1 MVFLNDILSAIPLGF
16 FLSFMIGPVFFVL
29 LETSVVKGFR
39 AAVMFD
45 LGVVLADIIFIL
57 IAFFSSYRL
66 IQSIKDDPALFIFGG
81 IVMLTYGIISFAKNR
96 KESKKSIDE
105 IDPKELAKTNY
116 LSLFI
121 KGFFLN
127 FINIGVLGFWLAI
140 LITIGPQ
147 LELKASR
154 MITFFATLIIVYFIT
169 DLFKIILAKQLRSK
183 LNPKNI
189 LLIKKVISIALI
201 ICGVVLLSQA
211 WFPKEKKIMNSTF
224 EKLEHEKKFFLITIS
239 TKI

>member
-1 MVFLNDILSAIPLGF
+1 MILLKDILSAIPLGL
-16 FLSFMIGPVFFVL
+16 FLSFLIGPVFFVL

-39 AAVMFD
+39 AAIFFD
-45 LGVVLADIIFIL
+45 LGVVLADIVFIT

-81 IVMLTYGIISFAKNR
+81 IVMLTYGIISFINNR
-96 KESKKSIDE
+96 KEAKKAKLDE
-105 IDPKELAKTNY
+105 IDPGELAKTNY
-116 LSLFI
+116 FSLFI

-147 LELKASR
+147 LELKTSR
-154 MITFFATLIIVYFIT
+154 MLTFFITLIVTYFIT
-169 DLFKIILAKQLRSK
+169 DIFKILLAKQLRNK

-189 LLIKKVISIALI
+189 LLIKKFISVVLI
-201 ICGVVLLSQA
+201 VCGVVLLSQA
-211 WFPKEKKIMNSTF
+211 WFPKEQKIVNKAF
-224 EKLEHEKKFFLITIS
+224 EKLEHKK
-239 TKI
+239 

>member
-1 MVFLNDILSAIPLGF
+1 MIVVKDILSAIPLGF

-29 LETSVVKGFR
+29 LETSVVKGFK
-39 AAVMFD
+39 AAIIFD
-45 LGVVLADIIFIL
+45 LGVVLADIIFI
-57 IAFFSSYRL
+57 IVAFFSSYRL

-81 IVMLTYGIISFAKNR
+81 LVMLTYGIISFAKNR

-116 LSLFI
+116 LSLFM

-140 LITIGPQ
+140 LITVGPQ
-147 LELKASR
+147 LELKTSR
-154 MITFFATLIIVYFIT
+154 MLTFFSTLIVTYFIT
-169 DLFKIILAKQLRSK
+169 DIFKILLAKQLRNK

-189 LLIKKVISIALI
+189 LLIKKVISIILI
-201 ICGVVLLSQA
+201 VCGVFLLSQA
-211 WFPKEKKIMNSTF
+211 WFPKEQKIVNSAF
-224 EKLEHEKKFFLITIS
+224 EKLESEK
-239 TKI
+239 

>member
-1 MVFLNDILSAIPLGF
+1 MLNDIISAIPLGF

-29 LETSVVKGFR
+29 LETSVVKGFK
-39 AAVMFD
+39 AAIIFD

-57 IAFFSSYRL
+57 IAYFSSYRL

-81 IVMLTYGIISFAKNR
+81 LVMLTYGIISFVKNR
-96 KESKKSIDE
+96 NESKKDFDE
-105 IDPKELAKTNY
+105 EDQKELEKNNY

-154 MITFFATLIIVYFIT
+154 MLTFFTTLIVTYFIT
-169 DLFKIILAKQLRSK
+169 DILKILLAKQLQNK
-183 LNPKNI
+183 LNSKNI
-189 LLIKKVISIALI
+189 LLIKKFISLILI
-201 ICGVVLLSQA
+201 ISGLFLLSQGL
-211 WFPKEKKIMNSTF
+211 FPKEKKIVNSAINHL
-224 EKLEHEKKFFLITIS
+224 EKQK
-239 TKI
+239 

>member
-1 MVFLNDILSAIPLGF
+1 MIFLNDILSAIPLGF

-39 AAVMFD
+39 AAIIFD
-45 LGVVLADIIFIL
+45 LGVVLADVIFIL

-81 IVMLTYGIISFAKNR
+81 LVMLTYGIISFAKNR
-96 KESKKSIDE
+96 KESRKSIDE

-147 LELKASR
+147 LELKTSR
-154 MITFFATLIIVYFIT
+154 MLTFFTTLIVSYFVT
-169 DLFKIILAKQLRSK
+169 DIFKILLAKQLRNK

-189 LLIKKVISIALI
+189 LLIKKIISIVLI
-201 ICGVVLLSQA
+201 ICGVFLLSQA
-211 WFPKEKKIMNSTF
+211 WFPKEQKIVNSAF
-224 EKLEHEKKFFLITIS
+224 EKLEK
-239 TKI
+239 

>member
-1 MVFLNDILSAIPLGF
+1 MLNDIISAIPLGF

-39 AAVMFD
+39 AAIIFD

-57 IAFFSSYRL
+57 IAYFSSYRL

-81 IVMLTYGIISFAKNR
+81 LVMLTYGIISFVKNR
-96 KESKKSIDE
+96 KESKKGVDE
-105 IDPKELAKTNY
+105 EDPKELAKNNY
-116 LSLFI
+116 FSLFI

-140 LITIGPQ
+140 LITVGPQ

-154 MITFFATLIIVYFIT
+154 MITFFATLIITYFVT
-169 DLFKIILAKQLRSK
+169 DIFKILLAKQLRNK
-183 LNPKNI
+183 LNPHNI
-189 LLIKKVISIALI
+189 LLIKKLISIVLI
-201 ICGVVLLSQA
+201 ISGIFLLSQGL
-211 WFPKEKKIMNSTF
+211 FPKDKKIVNSAI
-224 EKLEHEKKFFLITIS
+224 EKLEEH
-239 TKI
+239 

>member
-1 MVFLNDILSAIPLGF
+1 MLTCSVKIQTMIFLNDILSAIPLGF

-81 IVMLTYGIISFAKNR
+81 LVMLTYGIISFIKNK
-96 KESKKSIDE
+96 KESRKNIDE

-116 LSLFI
+116 FSLFI

-147 LELKASR
+147 LELKPTR

-189 LLIKKVISIALI
+189 LLIKKIISIALI
-201 ICGVVLLSQA
+201 VCGVVLLSQA
-211 WFPKEKKIMNSTF
+211 WFPKEQKIVNSTI
-224 EKLEHEKKFFLITIS
+224 EKLEEQE
-239 TKI
+239 

>member
-1 MVFLNDILSAIPLGF
+1 MILLQDILSAIPLGF

-45 LGVVLADIIFIL
+45 LGVVLADIVFIT

-81 IVMLTYGIISFAKNR
+81 LVMLTYGIISFVNNR
-96 KESKKSIDE
+96 KEARKTKLDE

-116 LSLFI
+116 LSLFV

-147 LELKASR
+147 LELKTSR
-154 MITFFATLIIVYFIT
+154 MLTFFTTLIVTYFIT
-169 DLFKIILAKQLRSK
+169 DIFKILLAKQLRNQ
-183 LNPKNI
+183 LNQKNI
-189 LLIKKVISIALI
+189 LLIKKFISIVLI
-201 ICGVVLLSQA
+201 VCGVVLLSQA
-211 WFPKEKKIMNSTF
+211 WFPKENKIVDKAF
-224 EKLEHEKKFFLITIS
+224 EKLENEQ
-239 TKI
+239 

>member
-1 MVFLNDILSAIPLGF
+1 MILLQDILSAIPLGF

-39 AAVMFD
+39 AALFFD
-45 LGVVLADIIFIL
+45 LGVILADIVFIT

-66 IQSIKDDPALFIFGG
+66 IQTIKDDPALFIFGG
-81 IVMLTYGIISFAKNR
+81 LVMLTYGIISFINNIKEAK
-96 KESKKSIDE
+96 KIKIDE

-116 LSLFI
+116 VSLFV

-147 LELKASR
+147 LELKTSR
-154 MITFFATLIIVYFIT
+154 MLTFFSTLIISYFIT
-169 DLFKIILAKQLRSK
+169 DIFKILLAKQLRRN
-183 LNPKNI
+183 LNTKNI
-189 LLIKKVISIALI
+189 LLIKKIISIVLI
-201 ICGVVLLSQA
+201 VSGIFLLSQG
-211 WFPKEKKIMNSTF
+211 WFPKEQKIVNKAF
-224 EKLEHEKKFFLITIS
+224 EELENEK
-239 TKI
+239 

>member
-1 MVFLNDILSAIPLGF
+1 MIVVKDILSAIPLGF

-39 AAVMFD
+39 AAIIFD
-45 LGVVLADIIFIL
+45 LGVVLADVIFIV

-66 IQSIKDDPALFIFGG
+66 IQSIKNDPALFIFGG
-81 IVMLTYGIISFAKNR
+81 LVMLTYGIISFVKN
-96 KESKKSIDE
+96 KNESKKSIDE

-116 LSLFI
+116 LSLFF

-147 LELKASR
+147 LELKTSR
-154 MITFFATLIIVYFIT
+154 MLTFFSTLIVTYFVT
-169 DLFKIILAKQLRSK
+169 DIFKIILAKQLRNK
-183 LNPKNI
+183 LNPRNI
-189 LLIKKVISIALI
+189 LLIKKFISIILI
-201 ICGVVLLSQA
+201 ICGAFLLSQA
-211 WFPKEKKIMNSTF
+211 WFPNEKKMVNSVF
-224 EKLEHEKKFFLITIS
+224 EKLENKK
-239 TKI
+239 

>member
-1 MVFLNDILSAIPLGF
+1 MLNDIISAIPLGF

-29 LETSVVKGFR
+29 LETSVVKGFK
-39 AAVMFD
+39 AAIIFD

-57 IAFFSSYRL
+57 IAYFSSYRL

-81 IVMLTYGIISFAKNR
+81 LVMLTYGIISFVKNR
-96 KESKKSIDE
+96 NESKKDFDE
-105 IDPKELAKTNY
+105 EDQKELEKNNY

-154 MITFFATLIIVYFIT
+154 MLTFFTTLIVTYFIT
-169 DLFKIILAKQLRSK
+169 DIFKILLAKQLQNK
-183 LNPKNI
+183 LNSKNI
-189 LLIKKVISIALI
+189 LLIKKFISLILI
-201 ICGVVLLSQA
+201 ISGLFLLSQGL
-211 WFPKEKKIMNSTF
+211 FTKEKKIVNSAINHL
-224 EKLEHEKKFFLITIS
+224 EKQK
-239 TKI
+239 

>member
-1 MVFLNDILSAIPLGF
+1 MILLKDILSAIPLGF
-16 FLSFMIGPVFFVL
+16 LLSFMIGPVFFVL

-45 LGVVLADIIFIL
+45 LGVVLADIVFIT

-81 IVMLTYGIISFAKNR
+81 IVMLTYGIISFINNR
-96 KESKKSIDE
+96 KAEKKINIDE

-116 LSLFI
+116 LTLFI

-147 LELKASR
+147 LELKTSR
-154 MITFFATLIIVYFIT
+154 MLTFFTTLIITYFVT
-169 DLFKIILAKQLRSK
+169 DIFKILLAKQLRNQ
-183 LNPKNI
+183 LNQKNI
-189 LLIKKVISIALI
+189 LLIKKFISVVLI

-211 WFPKEKKIMNSTF
+211 WFPREQKIVNKAF
-224 EKLEHEKKFFLITIS
+224 EKLEHEQ
-239 TKI
+239 

>member
-1 MVFLNDILSAIPLGF
+1 MMLNDILSAIPLGF

-39 AAVMFD
+39 AAIMFD
-45 LGVVLADIIFIL
+45 LGVVLADVFFIL
-57 IAFFSSYRL
+57 IAYFSSYRL
-66 IQSIKDDPALFIFGG
+66 IESIKGDSSLFAFGG
-81 IVMLTYGIISFAKNR
+81 LIMLTYGIISFVKNR

-105 IDPKELAKTNY
+105 EDPAELAKNNY
-116 LSLFI
+116 FSLFI

-154 MITFFATLIIVYFIT
+154 MMTFFTTLIVTYFIT
-169 DLFKIILAKQLRSK
+169 DIFKILLAKQLRNK
-183 LNPKNI
+183 LNPGNI
-189 LLIKKVISIALI
+189 LLIKKIISIVLI
-201 ICGVVLLSQA
+201 VSGVFLLTQG
-211 WFPKEKKIMNSTF
+211 WFPKERKIVNNAF
-224 EKLEHEKKFFLITIS
+224 EKLEHKK
-239 TKI
+239 

>member
-1 MVFLNDILSAIPLGF
+1 MILLQDILSAIPLGF

-39 AAVMFD
+39 AAIVFD
-45 LGVVLADIIFIL
+45 AGVVLADIVFIT

-81 IVMLTYGIISFAKNR
+81 LVMLTYGIISFVNNR
-96 KESKKSIDE
+96 KEARKIKIDE

-147 LELKASR
+147 LELKTSR
-154 MITFFATLIIVYFIT
+154 MLTFFSTLIVTYFIT
-169 DLFKIILAKQLRSK
+169 DIFKILLAKQLRSK

-189 LLIKKVISIALI
+189 LLIKKVISIVLI
-201 ICGVVLLSQA
+201 ICGMVLLSQA
-211 WFPKEKKIMNSTF
+211 WFPKENKIVDKAF
-224 EKLEHEKKFFLITIS
+224 EKLEHEK
-239 TKI
+239 

>member
-1 MVFLNDILSAIPLGF
+1 MIQLNDILSAIPLGF

-39 AAVMFD
+39 AAISFD
-45 LGVVLADIIFIL
+45 LGVVFADVVFIL
-57 IAFFSSYRL
+57 IAYFSSYRL

-81 IVMLTYGIISFAKNR
+81 IVMLTYGIISFVKNK

-105 IDPKELAKTNY
+105 EDPVELAKNNY
-116 LSLFI
+116 FSLFI

-147 LELKASR
+147 LELKAAR
-154 MITFFATLIIVYFIT
+154 MITFFSTLIVVYFIT
-169 DLFKIILAKQLRSK
+169 DLIKILLAKQLRNK
-183 LNPKNI
+183 LNPRNI
-189 LLIKKVISIALI
+189 LLIKKIISIVLI

-211 WFPKEKKIMNSTF
+211 WFPKEQKMVNKAIESLDNN
-224 EKLEHEKKFFLITIS
+224 K
-239 TKI
+239 

>member
-1 MVFLNDILSAIPLGF
+1 MLNDIISAIPLGF

-29 LETSVVKGFR
+29 LETSVVKGFK
-39 AAVMFD
+39 AAIIFD

-57 IAFFSSYRL
+57 IAYFSSYRL

-81 IVMLTYGIISFAKNR
+81 LVMLTYGIISFVKNR
-96 KESKKSIDE
+96 NESKKDFDE
-105 IDPKELAKTNY
+105 EDQKELEKNNY

-154 MITFFATLIIVYFIT
+154 MITFFTTLIATYFIT
-169 DLFKIILAKQLRSK
+169 DICKILAAKQLRNK

-189 LLIKKVISIALI
+189 LIIKKFISIVLI
-201 ICGVVLLSQA
+201 ISGVFLLSQGL
-211 WFPKEKKIMNSTF
+211 FPKDKKIVNSAIQH
-224 EKLEHEKKFFLITIS
+224 LEEQR
-239 TKI
+239 

>member
-1 MVFLNDILSAIPLGF
+1 MLNDIISAIPLGF

-29 LETSVVKGFR
+29 LETSVVKGFK
-39 AAVMFD
+39 AAIIFD

-57 IAFFSSYRL
+57 IAYFSSYRL

-81 IVMLTYGIISFAKNR
+81 LVMLTYGIISFVKNR
-96 KESKKSIDE
+96 NESKKDFDE
-105 IDPKELAKTNY
+105 EDQKELEKNNY
-116 LSLFI
+116 FSLFI

-154 MITFFATLIIVYFIT
+154 MITFFTTLIVTYFIT
-169 DLFKIILAKQLRSK
+169 DIFKILLAKQLQNK
-183 LNPKNI
+183 LNSKNI
-189 LLIKKVISIALI
+189 LLIKKFISLILI
-201 ICGVVLLSQA
+201 ISGLFLLSQGL
-211 WFPKEKKIMNSTF
+211 FPKDKKIVNSAIQH
-224 EKLEHEKKFFLITIS
+224 LEEQK
-239 TKI
+239 

>member
-1 MVFLNDILSAIPLGF
+1 MLNDIISAIPLGF

-29 LETSVVKGFR
+29 LETSVVKGFK
-39 AAVMFD
+39 AAIIFD

-57 IAFFSSYRL
+57 IAYFSSYRL

-81 IVMLTYGIISFAKNR
+81 LVMLTYGIISFVKIRN
-96 KESKKSIDE
+96 ESKKDFDE
-105 IDPKELAKTNY
+105 EEQKELEKNNY

-154 MITFFATLIIVYFIT
+154 MLTFFTTLIVTYFIT
-169 DLFKIILAKQLRSK
+169 DIFKILLAKQLQNK
-183 LNPKNI
+183 LNSKNI
-189 LLIKKVISIALI
+189 LLIKKFISLILI
-201 ICGVVLLSQA
+201 ISGLFLLSQGL
-211 WFPKEKKIMNSTF
+211 FPKEKKIVNSAIKHL
-224 EKLEHEKKFFLITIS
+224 EKQK
-239 TKI
+239 

>member
-1 MVFLNDILSAIPLGF
+1 MILLKDILSAIPLGF

-39 AAVMFD
+39 AALVFD
-45 LGVVLADIIFIL
+45 LGVVLADIVFIT

-81 IVMLTYGIISFAKNR
+81 LVMLTYGIIAFVNNR
-96 KESKKSIDE
+96 KEARKINIDE
-105 IDPKELAKTNY
+105 EDPAELAKNNY
-116 LSLFI
+116 FSLFV

-147 LELKASR
+147 LELKTSR
-154 MITFFATLIIVYFIT
+154 MLTFFSTLIVTYFVT
-169 DLFKIILAKQLRSK
+169 DIFKILLAKQLRSK

-189 LLIKKVISIALI
+189 LLVKKFISLVLI
-201 ICGVVLLSQA
+201 VCGVVLLSQA
-211 WFPKEKKIMNSTF
+211 WFPKEDKIVNKAF
-224 EKLEHEKKFFLITIS
+224 EKLEHKK
-239 TKI
+239 

>member
-1 MVFLNDILSAIPLGF
+1 MILLQDILSAIPLGF

-39 AAVMFD
+39 AAIFFD
-45 LGVVLADIIFIL
+45 LGVVLADIVFIT

-81 IVMLTYGIISFAKNR
+81 LVMLTYGIISFINNR
-96 KESKKSIDE
+96 KEARKIKIDE

-116 LSLFI
+116 VSLFV

-147 LELKASR
+147 LELKTSR
-154 MITFFATLIIVYFIT
+154 MLTFFTTLIVTYFVT
-169 DLFKIILAKQLRSK
+169 DIFKILLAKQLRSK
-183 LNPKNI
+183 LNQKNI
-189 LLIKKVISIALI
+189 LLVKKIISIVLI
-201 ICGVVLLSQA
+201 VSGIFLLSQG
-211 WFPKEKKIMNSTF
+211 WFPKEQKIVNKAF
-224 EKLEHEKKFFLITIS
+224 EELEQEK
-239 TKI
+239 

>member
-1 MVFLNDILSAIPLGF
+1 
-16 FLSFMIGPVFFVL
+16 MIGPVFFVL

-39 AAVMFD
+39 AAVVFD
-45 LGVVLADIIFIL
+45 LGVVLADVIFIL

-81 IVMLTYGIISFAKNR
+81 LVMLTYGIISFVKNK

-116 LSLFI
+116 FSLFI

-189 LLIKKVISIALI
+189 LLIKKIISIALI

-211 WFPKEKKIMNSTF
+211 WFPKEQKIVNSAF
-224 EKLEHEKKFFLITIS
+224 EKLEGEK
-239 TKI
+239 

>member
-1 MVFLNDILSAIPLGF
+1 MFLNDILSAIPLGF

-81 IVMLTYGIISFAKNR
+81 LVMLTYGIISFAKIR

-105 IDPKELAKTNY
+105 IDPNELAKTNY
-116 LSLFI
+116 FSLFI

-147 LELKASR
+147 LQLNATR
-154 MITFFATLIIVYFIT
+154 MLTFFTTLILSYFVT
-169 DLFKIILAKQLRSK
+169 DIFKILLAKQLRNQ

-189 LLIKKVISIALI
+189 LLIKKFISIVLI
-201 ICGVVLLSQA
+201 ICGLFLLSQA
-211 WFPKEKKIMNSTF
+211 WFPKEQKMVNKAF
-224 EKLEHEKKFFLITIS
+224 EKLEKK
-239 TKI
+239 

>member
-1 MVFLNDILSAIPLGF
+1 MILLNDILSAIPLGF
-16 FLSFMIGPVFFVL
+16 LLSFMIGPVFFVL

-39 AAVMFD
+39 AALVFD
-45 LGVVLADIIFIL
+45 LGVVFADIVFIL

-66 IQSIKDDPALFIFGG
+66 IQSIKNDPALFIFGG
-81 IVMLTYGIISFAKNR
+81 LVMLTYGIISFVKNQ
-96 KESKKSIDE
+96 KESKRTIDE
-105 IDPKELAKTNY
+105 EDPTELAKNNY

-154 MITFFATLIIVYFIT
+154 MITFFSTLILSYFIT
-169 DLFKIILAKQLRSK
+169 DIFKILLAKQLRNK

-189 LLIKKVISIALI
+189 LLIKKFISIVLI
-201 ICGVVLLSQA
+201 ICGVFLLSQA
-211 WFPKEKKIMNSTF
+211 WFPKDQKIVNSAF
-224 EKLEHEKKFFLITIS
+224 EKLEKDK
-239 TKI
+239 

>member
-1 MVFLNDILSAIPLGF
+1 MILNDILSAIPLGF
-16 FLSFMIGPVFFVL
+16 LLSFMIGPVFFVL

-39 AAVMFD
+39 AAVVFD
-45 LGVVLADIIFIL
+45 LGVVVADIVFIL

-81 IVMLTYGIISFAKNR
+81 LVMLTYGIISFVKNK
-96 KESKKSIDE
+96 KESKKSLDE

-116 LSLFI
+116 FSLFI

-147 LELKASR
+147 LELQTSR
-154 MITFFATLIIVYFIT
+154 MITFFSTLIVSYFIT
-169 DLFKIILAKQLRSK
+169 DIFKILLAKQLRNK

-189 LLIKKVISIALI
+189 LLIKKFISIVLI

-211 WFPKEKKIMNSTF
+211 WFPQERKIVNSAFEQLEEKK
-224 EKLEHEKKFFLITIS
+224 
-239 TKI
+239 

>member
-1 MVFLNDILSAIPLGF
+1 MLNDIITAIPLGF

-39 AAVMFD
+39 AAIIFD
-45 LGVVLADIIFIL
+45 LGVVLADIVFIL
-57 IAFFSSYRL
+57 IAYFSSYRL

-81 IVMLTYGIISFAKNR
+81 IVMLTYGIISFVNNKKAGKN
-96 KESKKSIDE
+96 IDE
-105 IDPKELAKTNY
+105 EDPEELAKNNY
-116 LSLFI
+116 FSLFV

-147 LELKASR
+147 LKLEPSR
-154 MITFFATLIIVYFIT
+154 MFTFFTTLIVTYFTT
-169 DLFKIILAKQLRSK
+169 DIFKILAAKQLRNK

-189 LLIKKVISIALI
+189 LIIKKFISIVLI
-201 ICGVVLLSQA
+201 ISGLFLLSQGL
-211 WFPKEKKIMNSTF
+211 FPKDKKLVNSAI
-224 EKLEHEKKFFLITIS
+224 EKLEEQ
-239 TKI
+239 